1 MSRHALRRLARLEGR
16 LPRETCEALLR
27 TVSDAELDGLIRRL
41 RAVVPPDE
49 RAAAEPGAMECGMT
63 ERDEAATLAWMK
75 AELAEIRQEKGDG

>member
-41 RAVVPPDE
+41 REVVPPDE
-49 RAAAEPGAMECGMT
+49 RAAAGPGTPERGMA

-75 AELAEIRQEKGDG
+75 AALAEIRREKGDG

>member
-27 TVSDAELDGLIRRL
+27 TVSDAELDELIRRL
-41 RAVVPPDE
+41 KEVVPPDA
-49 RAAAEPGAMECGMT
+49 RTPAGPGATERGMT

-75 AELAEIRQEKGDG
+75 AVLAEIRQEKGDE

>member
-41 RAVVPPDE
+41 KEVVPPGE
-49 RAAAEPGAMECGMT
+49 RAAAGPGTMECGMT

-75 AELAEIRQEKGDG
+75 AALAEIRREKEP